1 MTTRGETHDTQ
12 VDFRCCH
19 RRRHRRR
26 RAYLDRSFRRRRGKR
41 WWWNGWRLSRR
52 LSRPLGPWLR
62 PRLWRNCGD
71 RTQLLAEGFPV
82 WARCTSATIDVDFS
96 LGPGLD
102 SRNRGPV
109 HSMTGEWE
117 MEKIILEH

>member
-1 MTTRGETHDTQ
+1 EAHPMTTRGETHDTQ

-26 RAYLDRSFRRRRGKR
+26 RAYLDRSFRRRRGKG

-62 PRLWRNCGD
+62 PRVWRNWGD
-71 RTQLLAEGFPV
+71 RTPLLAVDSGFGQGVRLRLLMSTFLWAPV
-82 WARCTSATIDVDFS
+82 ST
-96 LGPGLD
+96 
-102 SRNRGPV
+102 
-109 HSMTGEWE
+109 HETGAPSTV
-117 MEKIILEH
+117 

>member
-1 MTTRGETHDTQ
+1 MTTRGETHDPQ
-12 VDFRCCH
+12 GDFRCCH

-26 RAYLDRSFRRRRGKR
+26 RAYPDRSFRRRRGKG
-41 WWWNGWRLSRR
+41 WWWNGWR

-71 RTQLLAEGFPV
+71 RTQLLA
-82 WARCTSATIDVDFS
+82 VDSRFGQGVRLRLLMSIFS
-96 LGPGLD
+96 LGPGPD
-102 SRNRGPV
+102 SQNRGPV